1 MGSPQ
6 SYDPG
11 NKSEGLAQ
19 IDFRNFLKHFF
30 KYFFFL
36 QCFFRF
42 PIYIDIL
49 ISCHRSHV

>member
-6 SYDPG
+6 SHDLG

-30 KYFFFL
+30 KFFFL
-36 QCFFRF
+36 QCFFCF
-42 PIYIDIL
+42 PI
-49 ISCHRSHV
+49 